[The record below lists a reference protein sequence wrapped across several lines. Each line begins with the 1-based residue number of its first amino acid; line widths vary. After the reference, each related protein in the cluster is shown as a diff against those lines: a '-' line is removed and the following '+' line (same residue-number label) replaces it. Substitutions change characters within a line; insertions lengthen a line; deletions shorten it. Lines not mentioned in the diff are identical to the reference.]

1 MAAPEGYNALGKIGV
16 SYKGEYASNTAYER
30 LDAVYHNG
38 STYLALKDAP
48 AGAPNDDGV
57 NWTFLAKG
65 FPSDI
70 GESEIA
76 FEQAADR
83 TNIATGESIKTVFG
97 RIKKWF
103 ADMTAAAFAQI
114 ITSNTD
120 LMATTVSGYLVDA
133 LAVKNQFAEVN
144 SNFQS
149 LDIQLSCA
157 YGTINRQ
164 RIYKC
169 GKLITINLNLS
180 ITTEIPPNTAFISG
194 LPVCAVT
201 YLGCARALHHDNGA
215 SIDIYIGSATINTAA
230 TNSMPVGIYGINIS
244 YITN

>member
-30 LDAVYHNG
+30 LDAVYHSG
-38 STYLALKDAP
+38 STYLALRDDP
-48 AGAPNDDGV
+48 AGAPNNDGV

-97 RIKKWF
+97 KIKKWF

-114 ITSNTD
+114 ITSNAD

-133 LAVKNQFAEVN
+133 LAVKNQFDAVN
-144 SNFQS
+144 S
-149 LDIQLSCA
+149 
-157 YGTINRQ
+157 
-164 RIYKC
+164 
-169 GKLITINLNLS
+169 KLKY
-180 ITTEIPPNTAFISG
+180 EI
-194 LPVCAVT
+194 CMT
-201 YLGCARALHHDNGA
+201 YD
-215 SIDIYIGSATINTAA
+215 SATTNDVGTAILTKPNDSARLFRAYTQNSNYFFRLYGDNVVQAVKYDNTIGVNMTFASA
-230 TNSMPVGIYGINIS
+230 RFLWLVPIE
-244 YITN
+244 